1 MRGRFLSRIVW
12 LMETMLDCAWFGT
25 NAQIDTVFRRLE
37 YLGLRPATTDRYPAE
52 IRWPGVMRRELG
64 GDFLVIEEGLNGRTT
79 VWDDP
84 LVPGRNGKE
93 YLVPCLNSHRP
104 LDFVVLFL
112 GTNDL
117 KKRFSASAQDIAEGV
132 GVLAGIVGSSAAGP
146 RGGAPVTLILAPP
159 PLGKLTGYAETFEN
173 GTATSGRLG
182 ARIREIALELN
193 CEFFD
198 TAS

>member
-1 MRGRFLSRIVW
+1 
-12 LMETMLDCAWFGT
+12 
-25 NAQIDTVFRRLE
+25 
-37 YLGLRPATTDRYPAE
+37 
-52 IRWPGVMRRELG
+52 MRRELG

-84 LVPGRNGKE
+84 LVPGRNGNE

-117 KKRFSASAQDIAEGV
+117 KKRFSASAQDIAQGV
-132 GVLAGIVGSSAAGP
+132 GVLAGIVASSAAGP
-146 RGGAPVTLILAPP
+146 RGGTPVTLILAPP

-173 GTATSGRLG
+173 GGATSARLS

-193 CEFFD
+193 CEFLDTSELIVTSDIDGIHFD
-198 TAS
+198 PPAHEVLGCAVARRIMMLSRPNHA